1 MAPTIVYRDGQPVM
15 VLGAP
20 GATRIIT
27 SCVQVILNAIDFGM
41 SVAEAVHA
49 PRIDCQLNTIRC
61 QTRIPASV
69 LNEVRKR
76 YPAEH
81 IPYAHGGMGLVHAL
95 TMDAATGA
103 LAGAADTGAD
113 GMALLV

>member
-1 MAPTIVYRDGQPVM
+1 M
-15 VLGAP
+15 
-20 GATRIIT
+20 
-27 SCVQVILNAIDFGM
+27 
-41 SVAEAVHA
+41 
-49 PRIDCQLNTIRC
+49 
-61 QTRIPASV
+61 
-69 LNEVRKR
+69 RKR
-76 YPAEH
+76 YPTEH